1 MSDYTGT
8 VGERGQVTIPHA
20 LRERFG
26 LRKGTKLTFTIT
38 EAGITINRRSA
49 EQDPVWR
56 VLGRLNRGVNSDEF
70 IKDLRDE

>member
-8 VGERGQVTIPHA
+8 VGERGQVTIPQA

-26 LRKGTKLTFTIT
+26 LRKGTKLDFTIT
-38 EAGITINRRSA
+38 EAGIAIKRQSA

-56 VLGRLNRGVNSDEF
+56 VFGRLNCGVSSDEF